1 MLRRFWALA
10 SSAAVV
16 LLTRWGLR
24 IARPQDDVQAVRE
37 AWWEVSDR
45 VQGVWLVLWR
55 LHGPITDE
63 MRTKWAELRARVQG
77 GAYGIEGT

>member
-1 MLRRFWALA
+1 MFRRLWALV

-24 IARPQDDVQAVRE
+24 IARPQDDVQAVRQ

-55 LHGPITDE
+55 LHGPITAE
-63 MRTKWAELRARVQG
+63 MRAKWAELRARYTT

>member
-1 MLRRFWALA
+1 MVRKLWALL

-24 IARPQDDVQAVRE
+24 IARPQDDVQAVRL

-55 LHGPITDE
+55 CYGPITAE
-63 MRTKWAELRARVQG
+63 MRAKWAELRERYSA